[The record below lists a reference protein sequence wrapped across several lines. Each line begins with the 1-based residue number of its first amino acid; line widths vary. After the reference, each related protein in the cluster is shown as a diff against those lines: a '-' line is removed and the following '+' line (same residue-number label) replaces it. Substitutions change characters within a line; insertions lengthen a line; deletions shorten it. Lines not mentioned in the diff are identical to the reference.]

1 MVGAG
6 VSGVSLPPEF
16 LERALEV
23 LGDDGFADLLRATSE
38 PRPVWLRVNTLVTT
52 VDEVRSAL
60 AEFDPTPGPWPEAL
74 RVPRERRGELVRHPL
89 VEQGAIYLQS
99 LSSQAAARAL
109 DPQPGED
116 IVDLCAAPGSK
127 TSHIAALMEHGVLV
141 ANEVS
146 KGRSHKLRAVL
157 AQLRVSG
164 REDLDVR
171 VRTGDGAR
179 FRGHR
184 DCFDRVLV
192 DAPCSG
198 EGRFHLSD
206 PRSFAGWTP
215 RKVKGL
221 ASKQKA
227 LLHAALD
234 ATKPGGV
241 VVYATCTLAPEEN
254 EGVLARALKRY
265 DGVADLEPLP
275 VDLPTARPGLTE
287 WRGKAFDARI
297 ARFARRIPPG
307 PTWDGFFLARFR
319 LL

>member
-1 MVGAG
+1 
-6 VSGVSLPPEF
+6 VSGVSGGGLPPEF
-16 LERALEV
+16 LSRARQV
-23 LGDDGFADLLRATSE
+23 LGDEGYEDLLRATSE
-38 PRPVWLRVNTLVTT
+38 PRPVWLRVNTLVAS
-52 VDEVRSAL
+52 VDEVRAAL
-60 AEFDPTPGPWPEAL
+60 TDFDVQGGPWPEAL
-74 RVPRERRGELVRHPL
+74 RVPRERRAELVRHPL
-89 VEQGAIYLQS
+89 VEAGAVYLQS

-127 TSHIAALMEHGVLV
+127 TTHIAALMREGVIV

-157 AQLRVSG
+157 SQLRVSG
-164 REDLDVR
+164 REELDVR

-206 PRSFAGWTP
+206 PRSYAGWTP
-215 RKVKGL
+215 KKVKGL

-265 DGVADLEPLP
+265 DGVAELEPLP
-275 VDLPTARPGLTE
+275 VELATARPGLPE
-287 WRGKAFDARI
+287 WKGKALDGRI
-297 ARFARRIPPG
+297 AQHARRIPPG
-307 PTWDGFFLARFR
+307 PDWDGFFLARFR